1 MLTNVGFATTSGV
14 GVQLYHFVI
23 QCMLGSF
30 LHERSQPATG
40 WRYFLRSSRS
50 RNATKHGIFSATAVG
65 PGEDQTEFDR
75 LRRELYRDVKPE
87 GKLQEI
93 QVEKLAALFWALK
106 RVFRGLAL
114 EGSFKDGLD
123 ISLTETPKLEVLL
136 RYLTT
141 LDKTIEKAVAEIARL
156 KQIRTGQPV
165 PTLHLN
171 VSS

>member
-1 MLTNVGFATTSGV
+1 M
-14 GVQLYHFVI
+14 
-23 QCMLGSF
+23 
-30 LHERSQPATG
+30 
-40 WRYFLRSSRS
+40 
-50 RNATKHGIFSATAVG
+50 
-65 PGEDQTEFDR
+65 
-75 LRRELYRDVKPE
+75 
-87 GKLQEI
+87 
-93 QVEKLAALFWALK
+93 
-106 RVFRGLAL
+106 FRGLAL